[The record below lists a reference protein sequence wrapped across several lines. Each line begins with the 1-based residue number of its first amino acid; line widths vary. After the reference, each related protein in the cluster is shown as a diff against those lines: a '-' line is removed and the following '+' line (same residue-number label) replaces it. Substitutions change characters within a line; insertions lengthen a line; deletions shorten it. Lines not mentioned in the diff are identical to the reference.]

1 MKGNWGKVLLVDL
14 GKGTTED
21 VEIPEKDYREYLG
34 GSGLAAKWF
43 FDHKGWEA
51 DPLGPD
57 NPFMVMC
64 GPLSGLNLPGASRLE
79 FCARSPLT
87 GLWGESSMGGHFA
100 PQLKATGYDGV
111 IVTGASE
118 KPVYLY
124 VTEGKAE
131 IRDAAH
137 LWGKD
142 TYETEELLKQEVGD
156 KRAQVACIGP
166 AGENLVL
173 YAGVFNDKGSTAG
186 RCGMG
191 AVMGSKKLKAV
202 VARGNKKPEL
212 ADEEAFKRAREELR
226 EALKFSLV
234 ADGLHAFG
242 SNVHMEYGMA
252 IGDVPTKNWRVAYW
266 QNGPDKLAGSV
277 VAETR
282 LTKTHSCYACPVGC
296 KRIVEVKEGPFAMP
310 EGPGPEYEAAV
321 ALGTLLYMDELD
333 ANLKANEL
341 CNRYGMDVI
350 STGSTIAW
358 AIEAYGNGVLTDEQT
373 GGMKLSWSDPE
384 MLTEVIRRI
393 AYREGLGDILADG
406 TRRASEKYGG
416 KEYAIHVKGLEC
428 PMHDPRALWGMSL
441 TYATSIRGACH
452 CADANLYADM
462 GLITHDELGIKRSWP
477 FKAKGKAAQTVGS
490 QVKSVLSNSAVICE
504 YVMVSA
510 FGGVGTMAGLLNPVT
525 GFGYDVNSLRDTA
538 DRIWYIKRAIG
549 NLCGATRE
557 HDQLPQRILE
567 PHPEGVTSN
576 LTTALFPTYITMKP
590 MGKLRNS
597 KMHEVSANLATKY
610 LFPNIDRLLRG
621 MRFLPGLSGHERR
634 LKRGDLS
641 EKQRS
646 TVPFREMLEEFY
658 RLRDIDEQGRPSRSR
673 LESLGMKEVADALH
687 G

>member
-1 MKGNWGKVLLVDL
+1 
-14 GKGTTED
+14 
-21 VEIPEKDYREYLG
+21 
-34 GSGLAAKWF
+34 
-43 FDHKGWEA
+43 
-51 DPLGPD
+51 
-57 NPFMVMC
+57 
-64 GPLSGLNLPGASRLE
+64 
-79 FCARSPLT
+79 
-87 GLWGESSMGGHFA
+87 
-100 PQLKATGYDGV
+100 
-111 IVTGASE
+111 
-118 KPVYLY
+118 
-124 VTEGKAE
+124 
-131 IRDAAH
+131 
-137 LWGKD
+137 
-142 TYETEELLKQEVGD
+142 
-156 KRAQVACIGP
+156 
-166 AGENLVL
+166 
-173 YAGVFNDKGSTAG
+173 
-186 RCGMG
+186 
-191 AVMGSKKLKAV
+191 
-202 VARGNKKPEL
+202 
-212 ADEEAFKRAREELR
+212 
-226 EALKFSLV
+226 
-234 ADGLHAFG
+234 
-242 SNVHMEYGMA
+242 
-252 IGDVPTKNWRVAYW
+252 
-266 QNGPDKLAGSV
+266 
-277 VAETR
+277 
-282 LTKTHSCYACPVGC
+282 
-296 KRIVEVKEGPFAMP
+296 
-310 EGPGPEYEAAV
+310 
-321 ALGTLLYMDELD
+321 
-333 ANLKANEL
+333 
-341 CNRYGMDVI
+341 
-350 STGSTIAW
+350 
-358 AIEAYGNGVLTDEQT
+358 VLTDEQT

-567 PHPEGVTSN
+567 PHPEGVNSN